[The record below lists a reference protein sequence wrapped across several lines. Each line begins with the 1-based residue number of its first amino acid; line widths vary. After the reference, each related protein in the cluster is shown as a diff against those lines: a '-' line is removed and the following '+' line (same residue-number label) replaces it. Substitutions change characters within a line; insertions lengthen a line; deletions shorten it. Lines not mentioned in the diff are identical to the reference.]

1 MATNSDSD
9 GSEFEGF
16 LEEDIVRIER
26 NIDTDE
32 LDIDFSSDDSESDD
46 GENIEETGEGN
57 DIDIGEEDEQ
67 DGVRDEETWTPP
79 LTDKDFARH
88 QGNAGANHNLPRN
101 ATAVDY
107 LFLFFTADLFK
118 SISEQT
124 NLYAEQRISKLPGG
138 IDKLW
143 KPTTPEEMKAYF
155 AINIMMGIKDLPQIW
170 CYWSEDTRFN
180 DPWISSVM
188 AKTRFLKITQYI
200 HLSDTS
206 NVPAHGS
213 PGYDTLYKVR
223 PLIDLMSEKCAE
235 CYNPGQELSVDEAM
249 IPFKGRLHF
258 RQYMPQ
264 KPVKFG
270 IKVWELCDSETGYC
284 SSFEVYTG
292 KQTAPTPTRVQY
304 GLGYDIVWRLSQR
317 YHNQNR
323 HIYIDQFFNSV
334 PLVFNL
340 AQVNTLVCGTINK
353 NRRGLPPDVKT
364 ARLRRRGDLLQ
375 VQKGTVMATVF
386 RDKKTLL
393 LLSSN
398 QNPGTVMV
406 GNPPV
411 PRPIVINN
419 YNTFMG
425 GVDKSDQYRSYYSV
439 RRAGKKWWRYIM
451 WFFRNLAVV
460 NSYIVFKKSAH
471 DPPVPNGYD
480 QLTFRADVA
489 KGLRNG
495 FTSRKQ
501 RHGRKGR
508 SINTLDVSV
517 HSMGHH
523 KLVRIKGRKRIC
535 RFCSSSGVKTPAG
548 RSVETS
554 YRCEFCDIP
563 LCRVKGCFGRFHD
576 EVQF

>member
-1 MATNSDSD
+1 M
-9 GSEFEGF
+9 
-16 LEEDIVRIER
+16 
-26 NIDTDE
+26 
-32 LDIDFSSDDSESDD
+32 
-46 GENIEETGEGN
+46 
-57 DIDIGEEDEQ
+57 
-67 DGVRDEETWTPP
+67 
-79 LTDKDFARH
+79 
-88 QGNAGANHNLPRN
+88 
-101 ATAVDY
+101 
-107 LFLFFTADLFK
+107 
-118 SISEQT
+118 
-124 NLYAEQRISKLPGG
+124 
-138 IDKLW
+138 
-143 KPTTPEEMKAYF
+143 
-155 AINIMMGIKDLPQIW
+155 
-170 CYWSEDTRFN
+170 
-180 DPWISSVM
+180 
-188 AKTRFLKITQYI
+188 
-200 HLSDTS
+200 
-206 NVPAHGS
+206 
-213 PGYDTLYKVR
+213 
-223 PLIDLMSEKCAE
+223 
-235 CYNPGQELSVDEAM
+235 SVDEAM
-249 IPFKGRLHF
+249 IPFKERLHF
-258 RQYMPQ
+258 RRYMPQ

-292 KQTAPTPTRVQY
+292 KQTTPTPTRVQY
-304 GLGYDIVWRLSQR
+304 GLGYDIVWRLSQI

-353 NRRGLPPDVKT
+353 NRRGLPPDVKN
-364 ARLRRRGDLLQ
+364 AQLRRRGDLLK

-393 LLSSN
+393 LLYSN
-398 QNPGTVMV
+398 QNTGTVMV

-439 RRAGKKWWRYIM
+439 WRAGKKWWRYII
-451 WFFRNLAVV
+451 VV
-460 NSYIVFKKSAH
+460 LYELGS
-471 DPPVPNGYD
+471 GE
-480 QLTFRADVA
+480 QLHRADVA

-554 YRCEFCDIP
+554 YMCEFCDIP
-563 LCRVKGCFGRFHD
+563 LCRGKGCF
-576 EVQF
+576 